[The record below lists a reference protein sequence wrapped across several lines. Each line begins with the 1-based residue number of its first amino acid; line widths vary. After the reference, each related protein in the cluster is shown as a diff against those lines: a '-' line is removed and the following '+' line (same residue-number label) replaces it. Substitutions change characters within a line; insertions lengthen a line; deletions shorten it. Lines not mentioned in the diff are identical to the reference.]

1 MEKDSFDYEIEKII
15 IFIKEQ
21 LIRIPSIEINQSTSL
36 MKSGLINS
44 MSSVDLALF
53 LEETYN
59 VNIPDYAINPK
70 NMDSVEL
77 IVAYIATLKQN

>member
-1 MEKDSFDYEIEKII
+1 MEENSFDQEIEKII
-15 IFIKEQ
+15 KFIKEQ
-21 LIRIPSIEINQSTSL
+21 LIRIPSVEINQSTSL

-44 MSSVDLALF
+44 MSSVDLAVF

-59 VNIPDYAINPK
+59 VDIPDYAINPK

-77 IVAYIATLKQN
+77 IVAYIAALKQN